1 MKFSD
6 AVNNLLA
13 NVETQNKS
21 LPTKT
26 ENIKPQLIETPS
38 GWTSGVILDG
48 NEGTLTT
55 KPRDNKTVS
64 WEDEL
69 REWGFDPDVYEI
81 VEPVRISTWQ
91 VLTKQDDDYVERQLW
106 AYRANIRTKSEITN
120 DLDIEALTA
129 PVKTY
134 KTKQTK
140 FVGEDAFVVPIGDWQ
155 IGKPDGDG
163 LDGTVERINNSIGA
177 LKERIKFLRKQGYK
191 LGTLVIASL
200 GDLGEGCV
208 GHYEQQTFGVV
219 LDRRDQNKIVRRL
232 ARNLVM
238 ELSPMFDRVIV
249 AAVAGNHGENRQNG
263 KSFTSTNDNDDV
275 AVWES
280 IAESLSVNPDLF
292 GHIEWLLPKS
302 ELSVSFRVGNKV
314 IGLAHG
320 HQAKNTDIGKWW
332 QGQALASRPVA
343 SADLLLT
350 GHFHHFRM
358 AEVAKGRWWIQVPA
372 MDGGSAWFEEMAGS
386 GNSHGQVAF
395 VLNDNGWHE
404 LQVL

>member
-1 MKFSD
+1 MSFTD
-6 AVNNLLA
+6 AVERLLA
-13 NVETQNKS
+13 NVEQSQTI
-21 LPTKT
+21 PTKALS
-26 ENIKPQLIETPS
+26 NKPKVVETPT
-38 GWTSGVILDG
+38 GWTAGVVLEG
-48 NEGTLTT
+48 SEGTLTT
-55 KPRDNKTVS
+55 KPRDSKVVS
-64 WEDEL
+64 WENEL
-69 REWGFDPDVYEI
+69 REWGFDPDVYEV

-91 VLTKQDDDYVERQLW
+91 VLTKEDDEYVERQLW
-106 AYRANIRTKSEITN
+106 AYRANIRTKSEPAQT
-120 DLDIEALTA
+120 LDIEALTA
-129 PVKTY
+129 PVAKY
-134 KTKQTK
+134 KTKAQK
-140 FVGEDAFVVPIGDWQ
+140 FTGDDAFIVPIGDWQ
-155 IGKPDGDG
+155 IGKNDGDG
-163 LDGTVERINNSIGA
+163 LDGTVARINEKIDA
-177 LKERIKFLRKQGYK
+177 AEQRIKYLRKNGYK

-219 LDRRDQNKIVRRL
+219 LDRRDQNKVVRRL

-238 ELSPMFDRVIV
+238 RLAPMFDRVIV

-280 IAESLSVNPDLF
+280 IAEALTVQPELF

-302 ELSVSFRVGNKV
+302 ELSVSFEVNNQI

-320 HQAKNTDIGKWW
+320 HQAKGTDIGKWW
-332 QGQALASRPVA
+332 QAQALAQRPVA
-343 SADLLLT
+343 SADILLT

-358 AEVAKGRWWIQVPA
+358 AEVAKRRWWIQVPA
-372 MDGGSAWFEEMAGS
+372 LDGGSEWFEEMAGS
-386 GNSHGQVAF
+386 GNSHGQVTF